1 MLQPAS
7 LPLFIP
13 APLVLSEAS
22 AMSDRDPKLPNAPA
36 PPVTQNKPPAPP
48 TRPNPNA
55 PPVIEVDA
63 ATLLAVIVVILFVPL
78 LITGFISH

>member
-22 AMSDRDPKLPNAPA
+22 AMSDRDPNLPRSPA
-36 PPVTQNKPPAPP
+36 PTAAQDSPPARPP
-48 TRPNPNA
+48 RPNPNS

>member
-1 MLQPAS
+1 
-7 LPLFIP
+7 
-13 APLVLSEAS
+13 
-22 AMSDRDPKLPNAPA
+22 MSDRDPKRPNSPA
-36 PPVTQNKPPAPP
+36 PTAAQDSPP
-48 TRPNPNA
+48 TRPNPNS

>member
-1 MLQPAS
+1 
-7 LPLFIP
+7 
-13 APLVLSEAS
+13 
-22 AMSDRDPKLPNAPA
+22 MSDRDPNLPNAPA
-36 PPVTQNKPPAPP
+36 PPVTQNNPPAPP
-48 TRPNPNA
+48 TRPNPNS